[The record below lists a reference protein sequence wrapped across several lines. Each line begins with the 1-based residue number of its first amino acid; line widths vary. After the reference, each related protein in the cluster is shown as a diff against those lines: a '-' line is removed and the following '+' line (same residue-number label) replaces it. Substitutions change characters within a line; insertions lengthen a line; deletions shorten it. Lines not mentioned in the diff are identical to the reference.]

1 MCEHQYNEKV
11 KGAVT
16 MNVRKHQLLRVT
28 YAVSTVLILI
38 GLAVSGLG
46 LTGHAT
52 HGEYYLFGGMGFIVA
67 AGFLFLFGVTMAS
80 LESAS
85 ASTSAK

>member
-1 MCEHQYNEKV
+1 
-11 KGAVT
+11 

-28 YAVSTVLILI
+28 YAVSTLLILI
-38 GLAVSGLG
+38 GLAVSSMGLSG
-46 LTGHAT
+46 SAA
-52 HGEYYLFGGMGFIVA
+52 HGDYYLFGGMGFIVA

-85 ASTSAK
+85 SRVMK